1 MLFAQLPYI
10 SVKILYS
17 KFSENTV
24 ITILNNLEAPYM
36 KLRHI
41 NIIFIRN
48 QGIFEDNHYSKAT
61 IQVSM
66 EISNILRL
74 KMTMYGG

>member
-1 MLFAQLPYI
+1 M
-10 SVKILYS
+10 KILYS
-17 KFSENTV
+17 KYSEFTD
-24 ITILNNLEAPYM
+24 ITILNNLEALYL
-36 KLRHI
+36 KSRHV

-48 QGIFEDNHYSKAT
+48 QDVSEDNHYSETT

-74 KMTMYGG
+74 NLTVYGG

>member
-1 MLFAQLPYI
+1 MLFFQVPYI

-17 KFSENTV
+17 KYFEIIG
-24 ITILNNLEAPYM
+24 ITILNNSVAPYM
-36 KLRHI
+36 KSRHI
-41 NIIFIRN
+41 NIIFVRN
-48 QGIFEDNHYSKAT
+48 QDMPEDNHYSEAT

-74 KMTMYGG
+74 NLTVYG